1 MPQRTNVFQQVVAL
15 VYELVADAD
24 ATVEESVMLADR
36 ETGGKREIDVL
47 VTGKIAGIPMRVQI
61 EATARAEP
69 ADVKWVEAELAK
81 HRAVG
86 TNQLIL
92 VSEAGFSRDAK
103 RKAEANGAVPI
114 DSRDLDSEDAVGA
127 VVNRLG
133 SIWPK
138 ILSLAP
144 THIAG
149 IVLGPDGERVA
160 ASNLDLNT
168 WIVTEAGEEL
178 GTISDEVRRRLNAQ
192 FPAVAGEIGLADIAG
207 DAEAFFEASMPDFSG
222 TYEGKPFN
230 ACLRSNPDPGTDPEL
245 YRIEEIR
252 LRGKATITV
261 SEIELTHKKLGEFSI
276 AYGTGKVGDRDALFV
291 ATENEDGGKGAI
303 RLAETDT

>member
-1 MPQRTNVFQQVVAL
+1 ML
-15 VYELVADAD
+15 VYTLVADDD
-24 ATVEESVMLADR
+24 ATVEESAMVADL
-36 ETGGKREIDVL
+36 ETGGQREIDVL

-61 EATARAEP
+61 EATARTEP
-69 ADVKWVEAELAK
+69 ADVKWVEAELGK

-86 TNQLIL
+86 THQLIL

-103 RKAEANGAVPI
+103 RKAEANGAIPI
-114 DSRDLDSEDAVGA
+114 DSRDLGSEDAVGE
-127 VVNRLG
+127 VVNRLA

-138 ILSLAP
+138 VLALAP
-144 THIAG
+144 THVAG
-149 IVLGPDGERVA
+149 IVLGPDGERIGA
-160 ASNLDLNT
+160 PELNSST
-168 WIVTEAGEEL
+168 WIVTETGEEL

-192 FPAVAGEIGLADIAG
+192 FPAVAEEIGLADIAG
-207 DAEAFFEASMPDFSG
+207 DAEAFFELSMPDFAG

-230 ACLRSNPDPGTDPEL
+230 ACLRSNPKPGEDPEL

-252 LRGKATITV
+252 LKGKATITV

-276 AYGTGKVGDRDALFV
+276 AYGTGKVGDSDALFV

-303 RLAETDT
+303 RLSETDD